1 MNNIMTSTSRANSSF
16 SIQPATAAKDL
27 LDIANLFTAYAKSLN
42 IDLSFQDFFAEL
54 ANLPGKYSS
63 PNGTL
68 LLARND
74 NGRAIGCVGL
84 RPLDDDG
91 VCEMKRLYVTP
102 EGRGTGLGKRLVEEV
117 IQRAKGMGHQVMRLD
132 TLGSM
137 KAAKALYMQLGFVE
151 RKAYYD
157 TPIEGTVFF
166 ELNLKSV

>member
-1 MNNIMTSTSRANSSF
+1 MMSTNRENSSF
-16 SIQPATAAKDL
+16 SIQPATTAEDL
-27 LDIANLFTAYAKSLN
+27 LEITNLFTAYAESLN

-63 PNGTL
+63 PNGIL
-68 LLARND
+68 LLARNAED
-74 NGRAIGCVGL
+74 GAIGCVGL
-84 RPLDDDG
+84 RPLDDEG

-132 TLGSM
+132 TLASM
-137 KAAKALYMQLGFVE
+137 EAAKALYMRLGFVE
-151 RKAYYD
+151 RDAYYD

-166 ELNLKSV
+166 ELDLKSV